1 MSIYK
6 NIFRGLNSFFDK
18 APAVKTLGLWLIMFG
33 ISFQGL
39 SQEQFI
45 KEIGNRYTRKA
56 YYNSVAIG
64 VVNGDSSKIYT
75 FGEIGP
81 EMPGIPTKNSYYEIG
96 SLTKLY
102 TTLIFQDLAEE
113 GKLDPHTPVKRF
125 LPDSVNLT
133 SKDSAPIRLHHL
145 ATHTSGLP
153 RLDENYFYQRS
164 QDIYRISQ
172 NPFKNY
178 TKEDLYQFLNEVIP
192 FAKPGEKLL
201 FSNMGMGLLGHIL
214 EKVTDKSYKQLLSEY
229 TDKMGL
235 MDTKIQLKDTTRER
249 YLLPGFNR
257 RKREMPYW
265 DFQVLAPVAAL
276 KSTPFD
282 MLRFLKI
289 SMGKIKTP
297 LTPVIQKAQNIRDSG
312 NLKDMKNVKLGYGW
326 FKGPRKIRGEEAYW
340 HNGQTGGFS
349 SFITFLPE
357 QQQGVVVLANTNG
370 GVAGVAYRV
379 LKVLNKN

>member
-6 NIFRGLNSFFDK
+6 NIFPGFHNFLDK
-18 APAVKTLGLWLIMFG
+18 APAPKTLGLWLILFG
-33 ISFQGL
+33 LSFQGF

-81 EMPGIPTKNSYYEIG
+81 KIPGIPTKNNYFEIG

-102 TTLIFQDLAEE
+102 TTLIFQDLVEK
-113 GKLDPHTPVKRF
+113 GKLDPNSPVQRF
-125 LPDSVNLT
+125 LPDSVNLST
-133 SKDSAPIRLHHL
+133 KGPNPIRLRHL

-153 RLDENYFYQRS
+153 RLDKDYFYERS

-172 NPFKNY
+172 NPFKSY
-178 TKEDLYQFLNEVIP
+178 TKTNLYQFLDEVIP

-214 EKVTDKSYKQLLSEY
+214 EKVTDKSYKKLVGEY

-235 MDTKIQLKDTTRER
+235 ADTKINLKTSTRKR
-249 YLLPGFNR
+249 FLLPGFNR
-257 RKREMPYW
+257 RKRKMPYW
-265 DFQVLAPVAAL
+265 DFKVLAPVGAL
-276 KSTPFD
+276 KSTPND

-289 SMGKIKTP
+289 SMGTIETP
-297 LTPVIQKAQNIRDSG
+297 LTPVVQKAQKIRDSG
-312 NLKDMKNVKLGYGW
+312 NLKDMKNVKVGFGW
-326 FKGPRKIRGEEAYW
+326 FKGPRQIRGDKAYW
-340 HNGQTGGFS
+340 HNAQTGGFS
-349 SFITFLPE
+349 SFIAFLPE
-357 QQQGVVVLANTNG
+357 QNQGVVVLANTNG
-370 GVAGVAYRV
+370 GVAGVAFRV
-379 LKVLNKN
+379 LKVLNKD